1 MLVAIAF
8 ALMVVNFVSIHRFW
22 RKNWW
27 RQPLLEIDY
36 VLMVERNPRL
46 SNLNALLKRKGT
58 IATFF
63 FLFLYSLGAA
73 LVIIRFNRL
82 WASIL
87 IGLISLWMGHDV
99 FIILVS
105 KYSPKIRLRSY
116 LYQPY
121 LLAWRRDNLSEYTDE
136 EVELAV
142 CKACRIDPELVLTRE
157 MDLSTFLLTLHRET
171 MSEREHQK
179 YPKILEELKSRAA
192 NLVWMG

>member
-1 MLVAIAF
+1 MLTVIGF
-8 ALMVVNFVSIHRFW
+8 VLMVVNFLGIHAFW
-22 RKNWW
+22 RRNWW

-36 VLMVERNPRL
+36 ILMVKRNPRL
-46 SNLNALLKRKGT
+46 RNLNALLKRKGT
-58 IATFF
+58 VATLFFF
-63 FLFLYSLGAA
+63 FLYALGAA

-87 IGLISLWMGHDV
+87 IGLISLWMAHDV

-121 LLAWRRDNLSEYTDE
+121 FLAWRRDNLSEYTDE

-142 CKACRIDPELVLTRE
+142 CKACKIDPELIVTGE
-157 MDLSTFLLTLHRET
+157 MDLSTFLLTLHKET
-171 MSEREHQK
+171 MPEPEHQR
-179 YPKILEELKSRAA
+179 YPEILEQLKSRAA